1 MRRPW
6 AGNGGVMRDWLS
18 QFAALAALLGF
29 LFAATNPAPP
39 LTFDPVLGTYICHAQ
54 GEPRAALPGEDT
66 PQSDD
71 CCLVCQAAQL
81 AGGAV
86 LPQHVT
92 LPSANA
98 VHVRAP
104 VSARIAFHGE
114 ASRYT
119 QARAP
124 PSA

>member
-1 MRRPW
+1 MMR
-6 AGNGGVMRDWLS
+6 NWLG

-29 LFAATNPAPP
+29 VFAATNPAPP
-39 LTFDPVLGTYICHAQ
+39 LTFDHLLGTYVCHAP
-54 GEPRAALPGEDT
+54 GEPRAALPGEDV
-66 PQSDD
+66 PKSDG
-71 CCLVCQAAQL
+71 CCLVCQVAQL

-86 LPQHVT
+86 LPQHAA
-92 LPSANA
+92 LSARNA

-104 VSARIAFHGE
+104 VRARLAVQGE
-114 ASRYT
+114 AAHHA